1 MDIFIVKENLINNLC
16 TGLIPHILDGFMSIY
31 EDALR
36 VNPKN
41 TYEQNKRFLLEI
53 KNWPQRIIATETKR
67 IVTQFKMLRKVIK
80 TINFIN
86 IKSLAL
92 IGKNNISVDDIY
104 ISKNTPQ
111 VDVFIHNIYI
121 NSSKEFFH
129 DEQLMNF
136 GISGT
141 RARQASVIE
150 SVIKRL
156 LNEAVPIH
164 DLLYNIVD
172 DTDESLTLTIQ
183 QVAKTVDPKS
193 KAPVLLAPVKEHE
206 TENDDNSDNNSDNN
220 GENINGNSAVNVDTI
235 KEDTD
240 DENDELDEQNEQNEQ
255 SQNQIEKEDGKEND
269 ENEDQYVSTMVS
281 RADTENIII
290 ENTKNNKSYNL
301 KEDTLDML
309 QNTLVHISSND
320 DYNDFSNVIANNK
333 NLQNLVNSDVMPRS
347 SNQTTEKQDKN
358 SSTNKSKSN
367 MRSLRNQSKS
377 LTKFR

>member
-53 KNWPQRIIATETKR
+53 KNWPPRIIATETKR
-67 IVTQFKMLRKVIK
+67 IVAQFKMLRKVIK

-111 VDVFIHNIYI
+111 VDVFIHNIYT

-193 KAPVLLAPVKEHE
+193 NKAPVLLPPVKEHE
-206 TENDDNSDNNSDNN
+206 TENDDHSDNSDNNSAD
-220 GENINGNSAVNVDTI
+220 NVDNVNTI
-235 KEDTD
+235 KEYI
-240 DENDELDEQNEQNEQ
+240 EDELDEQNDQ
-255 SQNQIEKEDGKEND
+255 SQNQIEKEDEKENDEND

-290 ENTKNNKSYNL
+290 ENTKNNKSYNM

-309 QNTLVHISSND
+309 QNTLVNMSSVSND

-333 NLQNLVNSDVMPRS
+333 NIQNLVNSDVMPRS

>member
-53 KNWPQRIIATETKR
+53 KNWPPRIIATETKR
-67 IVTQFKMLRKVIK
+67 IVAQFKMLRKVIK

-111 VDVFIHNIYI
+111 VDVFIHNIYT

-193 KAPVLLAPVKEHE
+193 NKAPVLLPSVKDHE
-206 TENDDNSDNNSDNN
+206 TENDDHSDNSDNNSAD
-220 GENINGNSAVNVDTI
+220 NVDNVNTI
-235 KEDTD
+235 KEYI
-240 DENDELDEQNEQNEQ
+240 EDELDEQNDQ
-255 SQNQIEKEDGKEND
+255 SQNQIEKEDEKENDEND

-290 ENTKNNKSYNL
+290 ENTKNNKSYNM

-309 QNTLVHISSND
+309 QNTLVNMSSVSND

>member
-53 KNWPQRIIATETKR
+53 KNWPQRIIAKETKR
-67 IVTQFKMLRKVIK
+67 RVAQFRMLRKVIK

-111 VDVFIHNIYI
+111 VDVFIHNIYT

-129 DEQLMNF
+129 DERLMNF

-193 KAPVLLAPVKEHE
+193 NKAPVLLPSVKEHE
-206 TENDDNSDNNSDNN
+206 TENDDHSDNSDNNSAD
-220 GENINGNSAVNVDTI
+220 NVDNVNTI
-235 KEDTD
+235 KEYI
-240 DENDELDEQNEQNEQ
+240 EDELDEQNDQ
-255 SQNQIEKEDGKEND
+255 SQNQIEKEDEKEND

-309 QNTLVHISSND
+309 QNTLVNMSSVSND

>member
-53 KNWPQRIIATETKR
+53 KNWPPRIIATETKR
-67 IVTQFKMLRKVIK
+67 IVAQFKMLRKVIK

-111 VDVFIHNIYI
+111 VDVFIHNIYT

-193 KAPVLLAPVKEHE
+193 NKAPVLLPPVKEHE
-206 TENDDNSDNNSDNN
+206 TENDDHSDNSDNNSAD
-220 GENINGNSAVNVDTI
+220 NVDNVNTI
-235 KEDTD
+235 KEYI
-240 DENDELDEQNEQNEQ
+240 EDELDEQNDQ
-255 SQNQIEKEDGKEND
+255 SQNQIEKEDEKENDEND

-309 QNTLVHISSND
+309 QNTLVNMSSVSND

>member
-53 KNWPQRIIATETKR
+53 KNWPPRIIATETKR
-67 IVTQFKMLRKVIK
+67 IVAQFKMLRKVIK

-111 VDVFIHNIYI
+111 VDVFIHNIYT

-193 KAPVLLAPVKEHE
+193 NKAPVLLPSVKEHE
-206 TENDDNSDNNSDNN
+206 TENDDHSDNSDNNSAD
-220 GENINGNSAVNVDTI
+220 NVDNVNTI
-235 KEDTD
+235 KEYI
-240 DENDELDEQNEQNEQ
+240 EDELDEQNDQ
-255 SQNQIEKEDGKEND
+255 SQNQIEKEDEKEND

-290 ENTKNNKSYNL
+290 ENTKNNKSYNM

-309 QNTLVHISSND
+309 QNTLVNMSSVSND

>member
-53 KNWPQRIIATETKR
+53 KNWPPRIIATETKR
-67 IVTQFKMLRKVIK
+67 IVAQFKMLRKVIK

-111 VDVFIHNIYI
+111 VDVFIHNIYT

-141 RARQASVIE
+141 HARQASFIEGVI
-150 SVIKRL
+150 
-156 LNEAVPIH
+156 
-164 DLLYNIVD
+164 
-172 DTDESLTLTIQ
+172 
-183 QVAKTVDPKS
+183 
-193 KAPVLLAPVKEHE
+193 
-206 TENDDNSDNNSDNN
+206 
-220 GENINGNSAVNVDTI
+220 NVC
-235 KEDTD
+235 
-240 DENDELDEQNEQNEQ
+240 
-255 SQNQIEKEDGKEND
+255 
-269 ENEDQYVSTMVS
+269 
-281 RADTENIII
+281 
-290 ENTKNNKSYNL
+290 
-301 KEDTLDML
+301 
-309 QNTLVHISSND
+309 
-320 DYNDFSNVIANNK
+320 
-333 NLQNLVNSDVMPRS
+333 
-347 SNQTTEKQDKN
+347 
-358 SSTNKSKSN
+358 
-367 MRSLRNQSKS
+367 
-377 LTKFR
+377 